1 MEFDCQPLAA
11 IPRTSKLFSAFLEN
25 FQEVQKFYG
34 HSPDDAGVQ
43 AAAREVRLDEKVR
56 AAVVSVLREQNAGVA
71 GGGGAI
77 DPTVA
82 KNIDRLKTGAAA
94 VVTGQQV
101 GLFGGPAYSFYKALS
116 AIRWA
121 EKLTASGTPAVPVFW
136 LATED
141 HDAAEVDHCFWT
153 TGEGIERLAVPADPK
168 FAGRLT
174 GEIPLGGD
182 IDALVK
188 RANAEL
194 IGSGATEI
202 KKILQESYTSAET
215 FGSAF
220 AKMMAR
226 VLAGRGLILLDPR
239 DPRLHR
245 IAAPVLA
252 RAIQES
258 AELREA
264 LAERGK
270 ALGKAGFHVQVKV
283 PGEGTLLFMQQ
294 DGRREAI
301 RASGEKL
308 KVGKKFYTRADLLKK
323 LEAEPELFTPS
334 ALLRPVVQDAL
345 LPTAAYVA
353 GPAEVAYYA
362 QTEVLYRRIS
372 GRMPAILPRASFTI
386 VEPHVKR
393 LLQRYKMGLR
403 DIFEGRQA
411 VRAALAKGSLPSGMG
426 RRFAADERDLRRS
439 LEKYRGPLGKLDKTL
454 VGALETA
461 QRKMVYQ
468 MTRLKIKAGR
478 AEGFRKGVIE
488 RHERILMESLLP
500 EKALQE
506 REICLLPIVAR
517 YGMELVDRLYE
528 RAAETP
534 AKHCVVTL

>member
-34 HSPDDAGVQ
+34 HSPDDGGVQ

-94 VVTGQQV
+94 VVTGQTV
-101 GLFGGPAYSFYKALS
+101 GLFGGPAYSFYKGLL

-308 KVGKKFYTRADLLKK
+308 KVGKKFYTRADLLQK

-534 AKHCVVTL
+534 AKHCVVT